1 MMLVL
6 GRKVGQTIEITTRS
20 GDRIT
25 VMLVSLGSAG
35 KVRIGV
41 DAPGDCTVHRGEVQ
55 QRIDNGESFAVSGH
69 DGPSDMEGPQ
79 DAAATDGHVFQ
90 VPREGE

>member
-1 MMLVL
+1 MMGYLVL
-6 GRKVGQTIEITTRS
+6 GRRLGQTIEITTRS

-25 VMLVSLGSAG
+25 VMLASLGSSG

-41 DAPGDCTVHRGEVQ
+41 HAPGNCTVHRGEVQ

-69 DGPSDMEGPQ
+69 DGPSEMDGPLE
-79 DAAATDGHVFQ
+79 AAATDGH
-90 VPREGE
+90 

>member
-1 MMLVL
+1 MLVL
-6 GRKVGQTIEITTRS
+6 GRKLDQTIEITTRS

-25 VMLVSLGSAG
+25 VMLVQVGSAG

-55 QRIDNGESFAVSGH
+55 RRIDNGESFATSGH
-69 DGPSDMEGPQ
+69 DDPGDMDGPRN
-79 DAAATDGHVFQ
+79 AAATDGPCFQ
-90 VPREGE
+90 VPREGG

>member
-1 MMLVL
+1 MLVL
-6 GRKVGQTIEITTRS
+6 GRKLDQTIEITTRS

-25 VMLVSLGSAG
+25 VMLVSVGSAG

-55 QRIDNGESFAVSGH
+55 RRIDNGESFAVSGH
-69 DGPSDMEGPQ
+69 DGPGDMDGPQ

>member
-1 MMLVL
+1 MLVL

-25 VMLVSLGSAG
+25 VMLASLGAAG
-35 KVRIGV
+35 EVRIGV
-41 DAPGDCTVHRGEVQ
+41 AAPENCTVHRGEVQ

-69 DGPSDMEGPQ
+69 DGLGDMDGPQ
-79 DAAATDGHVFQ
+79 DAAATDGQ
-90 VPREGE
+90 